1 MDVDCR
7 VKMAAAGPSE
17 SQEPHQ
23 SAARTRAACHSGWK
37 CGAALLAVALCVA
50 GVLCFT
56 LHKGAQE
63 QSHSLEIDGL
73 TRNLRQISSSVRAAI
88 HLEGVYND
96 SLSSSVQWQTQ
107 VDQYHSSGGLRLE
120 DNVVV
125 VPTKGLYFVYSQ
137 ASFHVSCNKAESHK
151 RAELVHLTYMVDRW
165 SDSYPGYVTILH
177 SGQTVCQTAP
187 LGGAQQAGAKGKW
200 LSAVYV
206 GAVFHLNAGDRLRT
220 VVDKRFLPSVAL
232 GSGKTFFGVFA
243 L

>member
-63 QSHSLEIDGL
+63 SFSGL
-73 TRNLRQISSSVRAAI
+73 PRNLRQISSSVRAAI
-88 HLEGVYND
+88 HLEGVYNET
-96 SLSSSVQWQTQ
+96 LSSSVQWETQ

-125 VPTKGLYFVYSQ
+125 VPTDGLYFVYSQ
-137 ASFHVSCNKAESHK
+137 ASFHVSCKAEHHK

-165 SDSYPGYVTILH
+165 SDSYPEYVTILH
-177 SGQTVCQTAP
+177 SSRTVCQQAP
-187 LGGAQQAGAKGKW
+187 PGGAEAGAKGKW
-200 LSAVYV
+200 FSAVYV
-206 GAVFHLNAGDRLRT
+206 GAVFHLNFGDRLRT
-220 VVDKRFLPSVAL
+220 VVNKKLLPSVVL

>member
-63 QSHSLEIDGL
+63 QSHSSEIDDL

-88 HLEGVYND
+88 HLEGKYDWLNS
-96 SLSSSVQWQTQ
+96 SLQWKTQ

-120 DNVVV
+120 YNVVV
-125 VPTKGLYFVYSQ
+125 VPTNGLYFVYSQ
-137 ASFHVSCNKAESHK
+137 ASFAIRCKAADHK
-151 RAELVHLTYMVDRW
+151 GAELVHLTYMVDRW
-165 SDSYPGYVTILH
+165 SNSYPEYVTILH
-177 SGQTVCQTAP
+177 SGRTVCQQAP
-187 LGGAQQAGAKGKW
+187 PGGVEAGAKGKW
-200 LSAVYV
+200 YSAMYV

-220 VVDKRFLPSVAL
+220 VANKKLLPSVL
-232 GSGKTFFGVFA
+232 EGNGKTFFGVFA